1 MKRTLLTISAVL
13 ALAACQREHATTPA
27 ATPAN
32 ATAARTGAT
41 LITNEWALPTPDGA
55 AQPDLTSG
63 PDGRLILSWVR
74 PMGDR
79 NALQYAA
86 YMGDENWESAPKT
99 IAVGRTLTANWAN
112 TPHIAMTEDGAL
124 WAHWLQTPADPA
136 SPHASDIMLTRSPD
150 NGVHWSPPI
159 AVNTDNTGTEHG
171 FVALWP
177 AAPGA
182 VGIAWLDGRKT
193 ASAGQDH
200 DHMEGADHAS
210 AKGGT
215 AGHASSEHEHAGEMT
230 LRAARFDGALAR
242 SEETEIDAST
252 CDCCGT
258 DAALTNAGPVLV
270 YRDRTAD
277 EIRDIVAVRRESK
290 GWTAPAPVHADG
302 WKMPACPLNGPA
314 VAAMGAN
321 VVVAWYTAPDE
332 KPVLR
337 LARSTDGGRTF
348 AAPTDIDQ
356 GSALQ
361 GRVDVAIDNS
371 GTWLV
376 WLREDGKGQSVQ
388 LERLPAKGG
397 APQRIELARVAGRGR
412 ATGFPQIAVRGGVA
426 FVVWTDI
433 VEGRRR
439 LLGMKVSPAS

>member
-1 MKRTLLTISAVL
+1 
-13 ALAACQREHATTPA
+13 
-27 ATPAN
+27 
-32 ATAARTGAT
+32 
-41 LITNEWALPTPDGA
+41 
-55 AQPDLTSG
+55 
-63 PDGRLILSWVR
+63 
-74 PMGDR
+74 
-79 NALQYAA
+79 
-86 YMGDENWESAPKT
+86 
-99 IAVGRTLTANWAN
+99 
-112 TPHIAMTEDGAL
+112 
-124 WAHWLQTPADPA
+124 
-136 SPHASDIMLTRSPD
+136 MLTRSPD

-215 AGHASSEHEHAGEMT
+215 AEHASSEHEHAGDMT

-290 GWTAPAPVHADG
+290 GWTTPAPVHADG

-376 WLREDGKGQSVQ
+376 WLREDAKGQSVQ

-433 VEGRRR
+433 VEGRPR

>member
-13 ALAACQREHATTPA
+13 ALAACQREHATTP

-112 TPHIAMTEDGAL
+112 TPHITMTEDGAL

-159 AVNTDNTGTEHG
+159 AVNTDDTGTEHG

-193 ASAGQDH
+193 AGATHTHDANVKDH
-200 DHMEGADHAS
+200 KHEEGA
-210 AKGGT
+210 
-215 AGHASSEHEHAGEMT
+215 AGEMT
-230 LRAARFDGALAR
+230 VRGARFDGYLQR
-242 SEETEIDAST
+242 SNDAEIDAST

-258 DAALTNAGPVLV
+258 DAALTDLGPLLV
-270 YRDRTAD
+270 YRDRTKD
-277 EIRDIVAVRRESK
+277 EIRDE
-290 GWTAPAPVHADG
+290 APKRLRPSS
-302 WKMPACPLNGPA
+302 
-314 VAAMGAN
+314 
-321 VVVAWYTAPDE
+321 
-332 KPVLR
+332 VL
-337 LARSTDGGRTF
+337 G
-348 AAPTDIDQ
+348 
-356 GSALQ
+356 
-361 GRVDVAIDNS
+361 
-371 GTWLV
+371 
-376 WLREDGKGQSVQ
+376 
-388 LERLPAKGG
+388 
-397 APQRIELARVAGRGR
+397 
-412 ATGFPQIAVRGGVA
+412 
-426 FVVWTDI
+426 
-433 VEGRRR
+433 
-439 LLGMKVSPAS
+439 